1 MPLTDY
7 ITVGGVEVVNH
18 TRLNTYLQT
27 VGSPL
32 DSTAVCSCESLT
44 AEMVGDLPYS
54 TPEEDEAPW
63 YDPDVPESAQFAG
76 FLLLNVEGLDENPV
90 RRTVTN
96 GVAGGGAIGPAR
108 ALPRTMV
115 FTGILLGATC
125 CAVEYGLHWLG
136 EALQGCTGGQCEGD
150 CMTLFNCCPGAETS
164 PDEFAEKHR
173 RTIRRVA
180 LIDGPRVISRTGNGC
195 VGGDCESGADIV
207 GVEFTLTA
215 GTPWLWTDPMT
226 VMEIVPP
233 VDPDGG
239 CVTWC
244 LHPSGG
250 EGCDGTCRFAPCP
263 DPTAACADDRCLPP
277 APPVPL
283 PPDTCFC
290 LPLAAETDYYEMD
303 LTSRPS
309 WSVDA
314 PVITVTAGSTAL
326 RNITIEIF
334 ERSPNDSAMTCE
346 EVAAVPV
353 QPALHLPRHL
363 RPGRGSG
370 HPGRADRAGL
380 RRVRRHLR
388 IVERRVRP
396 RRRAGVLENPRMRL
410 VLPGRLLLT
419 CPTRRAR
426 KRSSRSTSPAG
437 GTDGHRRVR
446 HPHSRH
452 RRPHGRPDQPGD
464 DPDRGGMAAAPR

>member
-7 ITVGGVEVVNH
+7 VTVGGVEVVNH

-44 AEMVGDLPYS
+44 AEMVGDLPYN

-90 RRTVTN
+90 RRIVTN

-108 ALPRTMV
+108 AEPRTMV

-125 CAVEYGLHWLG
+125 CAVEYGFHWLG
-136 EALQGCTGGQCEGD
+136 EALQGCTVGQCEGD
-150 CMTLFNCCPGAETS
+150 CMTLFNCCPGAEMS

-180 LIDGPRVISRTGNGC
+180 LVDGPRVISRAGDGC

-233 VDPDGG
+233 VDPDDG

-250 EGCDGTCRFAPCP
+250 EGCDGACRFAPCS
-263 DPTAACADDRCLPP
+263 DPTAACADDRCMPP

-314 PVITVTAGSTAL
+314 PVITVTAGSAAL

-346 EVAAVPV
+346 EVAEQYRCSP
-353 QPALHLPRHL
+353 H
-363 RPGRGSG
+363 
-370 HPGRADRAGL
+370 
-380 RRVRRHLR
+380 
-388 IVERRVRP
+388 
-396 RRRAGVLENPRMRL
+396 
-410 VLPGRLLLT
+410 
-419 CPTRRAR
+419 
-426 KRSSRSTSPAG
+426 STYHVTYVPAG
-437 GTDGHRRVR
+437 GAVTLDGQI
-446 HPHSRH
+446 
-452 RRPHGRPDQPGD
+452 GRAFVECGGTCESSSDVYGRDGGPVSWKTLECASYCLAVSSDVSNPPSPEALITVNVSG
-464 DPDRGGMAAAPR
+464 RGY